1 VRLPFPR
8 RRSIRLVLLVAL
20 VAAGAALVW
29 WRGPRFGL
37 VQDAFDSV
45 YWKWI
50 AAAIVLNLLSVL
62 VRSLAWSTVIAQA
75 LPPPRPRY
83 PTVFSAFSVG
93 LFANAAL
100 PGRIG
105 ELARV
110 AVLNRRLPRRRG
122 QWAILAG
129 TVFAH
134 RVFDIVAVMLLV
146 LYVLAATD
154 VPDWATTS
162 IAAFAVAALV
172 LLALAVLSARRHGR
186 PVLDELGVVRRLL
199 AMARQGLGV
208 MRAPAAAGLALSY
221 QVLGWTFQLLAVYAT
236 MRAFNIEEPLAAAAL
251 VLLLMNVATIF
262 PLWPGNVGLLQA
274 AVALPLV
281 SYGIDYAH
289 GFAFGI
295 GLQAV
300 EVSVGVG
307 VGIVFLAREG
317 LSFAML
323 RHMPERDLEVAPE
336 PRAREP
342 EPVQSGAGAER
353 ARMSL

>member
-1 VRLPFPR
+1 MRVPFPR
-8 RRSIRLVLLVAL
+8 RRSIRFALLVLLL
-20 VAAGAALVW
+20 AAGAALVW
-29 WRGPRFGL
+29 WRGPRFSL
-37 VQDAFDSV
+37 VQDAFESV
-45 YWKWI
+45 YWKWVV
-50 AAAIVLNLLSVL
+50 AAIVLNLLSVL
-62 VRSLAWSTVIAQA
+62 IRALAWSTVIAHA
-75 LPPPRPRY
+75 LPPPRPSY
-83 PTVFSAFSVG
+83 PTIFSAFSVG

-110 AVLNRRLPRRRG
+110 AVLTRRLPRRRG
-122 QWAILAG
+122 LWATLAG

-134 RVFDIVAVMLLV
+134 RVFDVVAVMLLV
-146 LYVLAATD
+146 LYVLATTD
-154 VPDWATTS
+154 IPEWASTS
-162 IAAFAVAALV
+162 IVAFGIGALL
-172 LLALAVLSARRHGR
+172 LLAFTVLSARRHRR

-221 QVLGWTFQLLAVYAT
+221 QVLGWTFQLLAVYAA
-236 MRAFNIEEPLAAAAL
+236 MRAFNIEEPLPAAAL

-295 GLQAV
+295 GLQAI

-307 VGIVFLAREG
+307 VGLVFLAREG

-323 RHMPERDLEVAPE
+323 KHMPERDLEVAPE
-336 PRAREP
+336 PRGREP